1 VVQIGELAKLTGC
14 SVQTIR
20 YYEKQNLL
28 ESTARS
34 EGNFR
39 LYDAS
44 AVEQLMFIKHCRSLD
59 LALSEVRQLIEL
71 NQSPDMHC
79 DDVNSMIDNHIEQ
92 VEQRMTE
99 LERLRQHLTS
109 LRDSCSTNRT
119 VEECGILKN
128 LSAKQL
134 ENP

>member
-1 VVQIGELAKLTGC
+1 MKIGELAKLTGC

-20 YYEKQNLL
+20 YYEKENLL
-28 ESTARS
+28 KSKARS

-39 LYDAS
+39 LYDQS

-59 LALSEVRQLIEL
+59 LALSEVRHLIEL
-71 NQSPDMHC
+71 NQSPGMHC
-79 DDVNSMIDNHIEQ
+79 DDVNKMIDNHIEQ
-92 VEQRMTE
+92 VEQRMKE
-99 LERLRQHLTS
+99 LEGLRRHLTS

-119 VEECGILKN
+119 VEECGILRN

-134 ENP
+134 KNP

>member
-1 VVQIGELAKLTGC
+1 MQIGELAKLTGC

>member
-1 VVQIGELAKLTGC
+1 MKIGELAKLTGC

-20 YYEKQNLL
+20 YYEKEKLL
-28 ESTARS
+28 KSKTRS

-71 NQSPDMHC
+71 NQSYQKEAKEYIQM
-79 DDVNSMIDNHIEQ
+79 NA
-92 VEQRMTE
+92 
-99 LERLRQHLTS
+99 
-109 LRDSCSTNRT
+109 
-119 VEECGILKN
+119 LKKC
-128 LSAKQL
+128 LI
-134 ENP
+134 

>member
-1 VVQIGELAKLTGC
+1 MMKIGELAKLTGC

-20 YYEKQNLL
+20 YYEKEKLL
-28 ESTARS
+28 KSKTRS

-71 NQSPDMHC
+71 NQS
-79 DDVNSMIDNHIEQ
+79 
-92 VEQRMTE
+92 
-99 LERLRQHLTS
+99 
-109 LRDSCSTNRT
+109 
-119 VEECGILKN
+119 
-128 LSAKQL
+128 
-134 ENP
+134 

>member
-1 VVQIGELAKLTGC
+1 MKIGELAKLTGC

-20 YYEKQNLL
+20 YYEKENLL
-28 ESTARS
+28 ASKRRS

-39 LYDAS
+39 LYDQS

-71 NQSPDMHC
+71 NQSPGTHC
-79 DDVNSMIDNHIEQ
+79 DDVNKMIDNHIEQ

-119 VEECGILKN
+119 VEECGILRN
-128 LSAKQL
+128 LSVKQL

>member
-1 VVQIGELAKLTGC
+1 MKIGELAKLTGC

-39 LYDAS
+39 LYDTS
-44 AVEQLMFIKHCRSLD
+44 AVGQLMFIKHCRSLD

-71 NQSPDMHC
+71 NQSPGMHC
-79 DDVNSMIDNHIEQ
+79 DDVNNMIDNHIEQ
-92 VEQRMTE
+92 VEQRMKE
-99 LERLRQHLTS
+99 LKGLRDQLTS
-109 LRDSCSTNRT
+109 LRRSCSNNRT
-119 VEECGILKN
+119 IEECGILKN
-128 LSAKQL
+128 LSAK
-134 ENP
+134 

>member
-1 VVQIGELAKLTGC
+1 MKIGELAKLTGC

-20 YYEKQNLL
+20 YYEKENLL
-28 ESTARS
+28 KSKARS

-59 LALSEVRQLIEL
+59 LALSEVRLLIDL
-71 NQSPDMHC
+71 NQSRGRHC
-79 DDVNSMIDNHIEQ
+79 DDVNNMIDNHIEQ
-92 VEQRMTE
+92 VEQRMKE
-99 LERLRQHLTS
+99 LVGLRQQLAL
-109 LRDSCSTNRT
+109 LRESCSTNRAI
-119 VEECGILKN
+119 EECGILKS

-134 ENP
+134 LE